1 MAVAASTAVVGS
13 MAVDFTAAD
22 FTVVGSMAVDFTAAD
37 FTVVDFTVVDFTA
50 AASTADGMAG
60 LPACILDT
68 RATGIMAGTA
78 DGMAGGW
85 LAPDWDGRIMTIP
98 GGAPI
103 RITTTAST
111 ANLTPVRTGTIA
123 TILRG
128 ITRM

>member
-22 FTVVGSMAVDFTAAD
+22 FTVV
-37 FTVVDFTVVDFTA
+37 DFTA
-50 AASTADGMAG
+50 AASTADGMAA
-60 LPACILDT
+60 LPVCMPDT
-68 RATGIMAGTA
+68 GATGIMAGTA
-78 DGMAGGW
+78 VATAGGW
-85 LAPDWDGRIMTIP
+85 LAPDWDGHIMTIP

-111 ANLTPVRTGTIA
+111 ASLTPVRPGTIA